1 VAKELNYTLKVDE
14 MKIEPVILEGRHIR
28 LEPLAIAHSP
38 ALLAAAAYP
47 EIWRWM
53 PFRIESE
60 EQMQG
65 FLKVALKMAEAKT
78 ALPFAI
84 ISKTAGCPVGLTG
97 HWYIE
102 SRHRRLEIG
111 GTWVTPKWQRSPINT
126 EAKYLMLRHA
136 FEEMGCIRVE
146 FKVDSLNGRSRTALK
161 RIGAMEEGL
170 LRNHMVQPD
179 GRKRHSVC
187 FSIIDEEW
195 PEVKAH
201 IERLMSSYDPSAKA
215 AG

>member
-1 VAKELNYTLKVDE
+1 
-14 MKIEPVILEGRHIR
+14 MKIEPVVLEGKHIR
-28 LEPLAIAHSP
+28 LEPLAIDHTSG
-38 ALLAAAAYP
+38 LLAAAAYP

-53 PFRIESE
+53 PFTIESE

-84 ISKTAGCPVGLTG
+84 ISKTADRPIGSTG
-97 HWYIE
+97 YWYIE

-111 GTWVTPKWQRSPINT
+111 ASWVTPKWQRSAVNT

-146 FKVDSLNGRSRTALK
+146 FKVDSLNEKSRIALK
-161 RIGAMEEGL
+161 RIGATEEGL
-170 LRNHMVQPD
+170 LRNHMIQPD
-179 GRKRHSVC
+179 GRKRHSIC
-187 FSIIDEEW
+187 FSVIEEEW
-195 PEVKAH
+195 PEVKARL
-201 IERLMSSYDPSAKA
+201 ERLMFSYAPLTQT